1 MINAKVKMYIWL
13 DQKGAFSMCL
23 STAYRNEISD
33 ETAIMKNVMQVE
45 CTADKVILTDL
56 MGRTCEVEG
65 TLQKADLTE
74 GWVILK
80 TA

>member
-1 MINAKVKMYIWL
+1 
-13 DQKGAFSMCL
+13 MCL
-23 STAYRNEISD
+23 STVYRNEISD
-33 ETAIMKNVMQVE
+33 ETAIMSNVMLVE

-65 TLQKADLTE
+65 ALQKADLTE
-74 GWVILK
+74 GYVILK